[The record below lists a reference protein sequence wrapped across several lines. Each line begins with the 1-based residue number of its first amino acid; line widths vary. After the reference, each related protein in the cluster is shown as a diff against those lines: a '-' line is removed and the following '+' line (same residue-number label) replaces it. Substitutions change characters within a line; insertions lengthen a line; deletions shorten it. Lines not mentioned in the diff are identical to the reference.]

1 MFVLFY
7 TDSMSE
13 EKEIVKISVRSL
25 VEFVFREGDITS
37 AGSGAPNTEAMQLGS
52 KIHRQIQKSMGLG
65 YEAEVSLF
73 ALQKMTSREFSS
85 DFILRIEGRA
95 DGIFRE
101 DGRVT
106 VDEIK
111 GVYMDVE
118 EMEKPVLVHRAQAMC
133 YAYMIA
139 EAENLPEVG
148 VQMTYCNM
156 ETERIRRFQ
165 ETFTRGEI
173 AAWFTDLMDKYE
185 KWAVYEYDWKKKR
198 DASIRKLVFPFPYRP
213 GQKELAAMTYRTI
226 EDKKKLFIEAPT
238 GVGKTITTVFP
249 AVKAMGEGLSDRVFY
264 LTAKTITRTVAEE
277 CFALLGQQNL
287 TFKPITITAKEKM
300 CILDKISCNPEDCE
314 RAKGH
319 YDRVNEAVYDMLV
332 HEEKLTR
339 EILLSYA
346 ERHRVCPFEM
356 GLDAALFADAVIC
369 DYNYAFD
376 PDVYLRRFFPTEKK
390 GDMIFLIDEA
400 HNLVERGR
408 EMYSARLVKEDFLAV
423 KRIVKA
429 VQRHEKRPEVQ
440 YNLRKFEK
448 ALEAANRTMLE
459 WKHGCDEFEVLD
471 GLDGVGAFQFQL
483 LRVLAAYELFA
494 RDYPVLPERETVL
507 DFYFSVRKFAAAV
520 EEADDRYKVY
530 MDYDGEGNFRIKLQ
544 CMDPSGRLRE
554 VMERGRSAIL
564 FSATLLPIRYY
575 REQLG
580 GGEDDRAVY
589 AESSFL
595 PEQRKILIARDVTSR
610 YARRGQSEYQRIARY
625 LEVFVSARDGNYMI
639 FFPSYSFMD
648 QVISRME
655 PAEGQKLL
663 VQGADMRE
671 REKEEFLEAFDA
683 ESETGV
689 VGCCVMGG
697 IFSEGIDLKEDRLIG
712 AAIVGTGLPMVCHER
727 ELFKNYYDEKKGQGF
742 SYAYLYPGVSK
753 VFQAG
758 GRVIRTAQDRGVI
771 LLLDERFLGRQYL
784 ELFPREWFP
793 YEAVDIEQ
801 MERELKKFWDGQD
814 Q

>member
-1 MFVLFY
+1 
-7 TDSMSE
+7 MSE

-37 AGSGAPNTEAMQLGS
+37 TGSGAKNTEAMQLGS
-52 KIHRQIQKSMGLG
+52 KIHRKIQKSMGLG

-73 ALQKMTSREFSS
+73 TLQKMKSEEYST
-85 DFILRIEGRA
+85 DFFLKIEGRA

-101 DGRVT
+101 KDRVMI
-106 VDEIK
+106 DEIK
-111 GVYMDVE
+111 GVYLDVME
-118 EMEKPVLVHRAQAMC
+118 LEKPVFVHKAQAMC
-133 YAYMIA
+133 YAYMVA
-139 EAENLPEVG
+139 EAEDLPEVE
-148 VQMTYCNM
+148 VQVTYCNM
-156 ETERIRRFQ
+156 ETELINRFQ
-165 ETFTRGEI
+165 ETFTRKEI
-173 AAWFTDLMDKYE
+173 NDWFLNLMERYE

-198 DASIRKLVFPFPYRP
+198 NASIQKLVFPFSYRP
-213 GQKELAAMTYRTI
+213 GQKELAAMTYHTI
-226 EDKKKLFIEAPT
+226 EAQKKLFIEAPT

-287 TFKPITITAKEKM
+287 CFKPITITAKEKM
-300 CILDKISCNPEDCE
+300 CILEKISCNPGDCE

-319 YDRVNEAVYDMLV
+319 YDRVNEAVYDMLI

-346 ERHRVCPFEM
+346 EKHQVCPFEM

-376 PDVYLRRFFPTEKK
+376 PNVYLRRFFSTEKK
-390 GDMIFLIDEA
+390 GDMVFLIDEA

-408 EMYSARLVKEDFLAV
+408 EMYSARLVKEDFLAI

-429 VQRHEKRPEVQ
+429 TARHEKRPEVQ

-448 ALEAANRTMLE
+448 SLEAANRSLLS
-459 WKHGCDEFEVLD
+459 WKHECDEFEVINE
-471 GLDGVGAFQFQL
+471 VGMFQFQL
-483 LRVLAAYELFA
+483 LRVLADYELFA
-494 RDYPVLPERETVL
+494 KDYPVLPERDTL
-507 DFYFSVRKFAAAV
+507 LNFYFDLRNFTAV
-520 EEADDRYKVY
+520 LEQLDDRYRIY
-530 MDYDGEGNFRIKLQ
+530 TDYDSEGNFRIKLQ
-544 CMDPSGRLRE
+544 CMDPSERLKE

-575 REQLG
+575 KEQLG
-580 GGEDDRAVY
+580 GEEGDHAVY

-595 PEQRKILIARDVTSR
+595 PEQRKILIARDVTSK
-610 YARRGQSEYQRIARY
+610 YTRRGQSEYQRIARY
-625 LEVFVSARDGNYMI
+625 LEGFVSARAGNYMI

-648 QVISRME
+648 QVITRME
-655 PAEGQKLL
+655 LTENQKLL
-663 VQGADMRE
+663 VQSMDMRE
-671 REKEEFLEAFDA
+671 REKEEFLESFEA
-683 ESETGV
+683 ENETSII
-689 VGCCVMGG
+689 GCCVMGG

-727 ELFKNYYDEKKGQGF
+727 ELFKTYYDEKKGQGF
-742 SYAYLYPGVSK
+742 SYAYLYPGVNK

-758 GRVIRTAQDRGVI
+758 GRVIRTAEDKGAI
-771 LLLDERFLGRQYL
+771 LLLDERFLNRQYL

-793 YEAVDIEQ
+793 YEVVDEKKMGQ
-801 MERELKKFWDGQD
+801 ELAKFWGD
-814 Q
+814 